1 MAKILILTRDT
12 DQRIEFRHDL
22 AAESEL
28 EQVEIAI
35 FGDYSSL
42 ATELVGDDEVLLVV
56 INYELSY
63 QIDDTSKEKVNE
75 TVALARKLSE
85 KNGPPVLFIGPVDRS
100 EDARVISRLQGVESI
115 EARYMFDM
123 DAGGKRRFYVSRIL
137 EMIDGP
143 QAQQDEPETPTG
155 LIELAI
161 DDKDSVHCATTLIYR
176 GGRSLNCVGSDF
188 PYDSNKKKL
197 LAYITQQLSEE
208 TNFEEFIEGYGI
220 VGELTRDILN
230 YDEATKAAIS
240 GLVDRVGGVRNVWI
254 RFRVP
259 YRKMSKIPFEA
270 VLRCD
275 HFKDSGPP
283 EFQLKYSPVYRVVG
297 DPSSPESELKFP
309 MLSGLREN
317 SPKRISCLIIDAT
330 TSGIVDRGNDSD
342 LPANLPDIEENIR
355 QEIEFVEETFE
366 KVKQSGSISKI
377 GKIDFSSDAEKNDP
391 LAALDEIVKSNK
403 WDIIHFSGH
412 SIFKPGNKQ
421 ISDRGYI
428 FLPGKRAIPVMIM
441 TVVEWFRKASLVYM
455 SSCQSAEPAFVNA
468 LAEEGGIPTII
479 GFRWQVSSLGA
490 TQFAGLFYLNL
501 FRDKTGDIESAF
513 VEAQRCLVDPGK
525 YPLPREL
532 RKNKNWKKL
541 DVKAGASPMLVM
553 QDV

>member
-1 MAKILILTRDT
+1 MAKILILTHDP
-12 DQRIEFRHDL
+12 DQRIEFRNDL
-22 AAESEL
+22 AAESKL
-28 EQVEIAI
+28 EHVEIAI
-35 FGDYSSL
+35 FGDYSAL
-42 ATELVGDDEVLLVV
+42 ATELIGDDEVLLVV

-63 QIDDTSKEKVNE
+63 KIDDRGKGKVNE

-100 EDARVISRLQGVESI
+100 EDARVISKLQGVKTI
-115 EARYMFDM
+115 EAGYMFDI
-123 DAGGKRRFYVSRIL
+123 DADGRRFYVSRII
-137 EMIDGP
+137 EMIEGP
-143 QAQQDEPETPTG
+143 QAQQDELEKPTG

-176 GGRSLNCVGSDF
+176 GGRSVSCVGSDF
-188 PYDSNKKKL
+188 PYDSKKKKL

-208 TNFEEFIEGYGI
+208 TNFDEFIEGYGI

-230 YDEATKAAIS
+230 YDEETKAAIS

-297 DPSSPESELKFP
+297 DPSSPENELKFP
-309 MLSGLREN
+309 MLSGLRVK
-317 SPKRISCLIIDAT
+317 SPKLISCLIIDAT

-342 LPANLPDIEENIR
+342 LPAKLPDITENVR
-355 QEIEFVEETFE
+355 KEIEFVEQTFE
-366 KVKQSGSISKI
+366 NEKQSGSISEI
-377 GKIDFSSDAEKNDP
+377 GKIDFSSDAEKADP
-391 LAALDEIVKSNK
+391 LAALDNIVKSNK

-412 SIFKPGNKQ
+412 SVFQPGNKR

-428 FLPGKRAIPVMIM
+428 FLPGDNKAIPVKIM

-501 FRDKTGDIESAF
+501 FREKMGDIESAF

-525 YPLPREL
+525 YPLPMEL
-532 RKNKNWKKL
+532 RKNKIWARP

-553 QDV
+553 QNV